1 MENNGLYSYIARKKI
16 FKTLLIFICAT
27 FFSCENFMNG
37 SALKQLIDE
46 AVEYA
51 NSTPFNI
58 RFSGIGGKISP
69 SGEQS
74 VKVSDEISLIF
85 TEDTD
90 KCFKKWEVLLDNEV
104 LTDEDAA
111 LLVSF
116 DELNSPETKIK
127 ILKKE
132 ANIKIQALVE
142 KRPKVLNYSPGYK
155 AEGVFRD
162 SLLRIIFSQS
172 MSESSIYWTK
182 DELDDLGIT
191 EDKYELL
198 LAKDKT
204 DENGSQY
211 YYGYSEKGNPENV
224 IFKAILIV
232 NRDNPDEN
240 LLRYY
245 DCPFYADSRCTVLN
259 IPTKKDKAPP
269 QLTDIEF
276 EIQKSF
282 ANSNGVELSEGYMN
296 FYFTNSS
303 IDTNVP
309 IVKGLKIYDGN
320 TQIEPKTNVEY
331 SINGSL
337 IKNLNKL
344 SKNLKI
350 SVEGSV
356 SDLESGPSKV
366 KLELER
372 VNTKF
377 YDYVSVKPV
386 SIEKSLEVTRPTIA
400 ELKKDDYC
408 FDFGSNIIEGI
419 YNLRVIFS
427 DNNGNE
433 TTGTYVCVYDH
444 TAPSPITNYY
454 SSTRKGYI
462 DLNFD
467 EPATDFDCLQ
477 VSFGDN
483 GTYEDRR
490 SFTSTGSKHYAI
502 SFGNAVDKTRYY
514 YGLRAVDYVGNVSS
528 KVSISEV
535 AGIVP
540 GQIVHVPNNKL
551 EQKFVSANCYNDKN
565 PIGVV
570 CEASELFSVK
580 IWDIYEYKGYT
591 WGATG
596 KPCGDEQLRY
606 EDYWIPSENKNRKIN
621 VSSGLDWLNLINS
634 SFTSIRRDDS
644 IWAFVNTRNAS
655 SPVTWYVPG
664 VLEYIYLLD
673 NYNSMKGAYTTLKNA
688 GYDATLISAGQP
700 YWTGVPR
707 YVNSYAYV
715 VEFKTKQNGC
725 DWTLKTNSSSEMQSL
740 YVTSSER
747 EGGWYYKDKNYDTT
761 NGVTYYLR
769 THTMANIDLR

>member
-1 MENNGLYSYIARKKI
+1 
-16 FKTLLIFICAT
+16 
-27 FFSCENFMNG
+27 MNG
-37 SALKQLIDE
+37 GELKQKIDE
-46 AVEYA
+46 VVEYA
-51 NSTPFNI
+51 NAEPFNI
-58 RFSGIGGKISP
+58 RFSEFNGKISP
-69 SGEQS
+69 SGERS
-74 VKVSDEISLIF
+74 VKVTDEIYLTFS
-85 TEDTD
+85 EDND
-90 KCFKKWEVLLDNEV
+90 KCFKKWQVLVDDTV
-104 LTDEDAA
+104 LTDEEAA

-116 DELNSPETKIK
+116 DELDSPETKIK
-127 ILKKE
+127 ILQNK

-172 MSESSIYWTK
+172 MSENSIYWTK

-198 LAKDKT
+198 VATDKS
-204 DENGSQY
+204 DENENQY
-211 YYGYSEKGNPENV
+211 YYGYSEKENPDNV
-224 IFKAILIV
+224 VFKAIMIV

-240 LLRYY
+240 LLKHY
-245 DCPFYADSRCTVLN
+245 DCPVYADSRCTVLN
-259 IPTKKDKAPP
+259 IPTKKGNEAPP
-269 QLTDIEF
+269 RLTDIEF
-276 EIQKSF
+276 EIEKSF
-282 ANSNGVELSEGYMN
+282 ANSNGVELTEGYMN

-303 IDTNVP
+303 VDTNVP
-309 IVKGLKIYDGN
+309 IVTGLKIYDG
-320 TQIEPKTNVEY
+320 TTKMEPKTNVEY
-331 SINGSL
+331 SVNGSL

-366 KLELER
+366 KLELAR
-372 VNTKF
+372 VNTKY
-377 YDYVSVKPV
+377 YDYVSVNPI
-386 SIEKSLEVTRPTIA
+386 SIEKSLEATTPTMS
-400 ELKKDDYC
+400 ELKREDYC
-408 FDFGSNIIEGI
+408 FDFGSNIKEGI

-444 TAPSPITNYY
+444 TPPAPIANLY

-467 EPATDFDCLQ
+467 ESSTDFDCLQ

-483 GTYEDRR
+483 GTYEERR
-490 SFTSTGSKHYAI
+490 DFRSTASKHYVA

-514 YGLRAVDYVGNVSS
+514 YGIKAVDYAGNVSS
-528 KVSISEV
+528 KVSVSEV

-540 GQIVHVPNNKL
+540 GQIVHIPNNDLSK
-551 EQKFVSANCYNDKN
+551 KFISSNCYNTKN
-565 PIGVV
+565 PIGVI
-570 CEASELFSVK
+570 CEASDLSSVK
-580 IWDIYEYKGYT
+580 IWDIYEYTGYT
-591 WGATG
+591 WGKTD

-606 EDYWIPSENKNRKIN
+606 EDYWIPSENKKRKIN
-621 VSSGLDWLNLINS
+621 VSGGLDWLNLINDRFPDRRS
-634 SFTSIRRDDS
+634 SDS
-644 IWAFVNTRNAS
+644 IWTFVNNRNVS
-655 SPVTWYVPG
+655 SPVKWYVPG
-664 VLEYIYLLD
+664 ILEYIYLLD
-673 NYNSMKGAYTTLKNA
+673 NYNSMKGAYTALKNA
-688 GYDATLISAGQP
+688 GYNATLISAGQP

-715 VEFKTKQNGC
+715 VEFKTKQDGC
-725 DWTLKTNSSSEMQSL
+725 DWTLATNSSSEMENL

-747 EGGWYYKDKNYDTT
+747 EAGWYYKDRNYDTT

-769 THTMANIDLR
+769 THTMAQIDLRWL